1 MVRLDDIAGV
11 HTHHLAAPVVQD
23 LHAVVHP
30 RQPRGI
36 NHVQANFVLED
47 LERAGGFV
55 FVRAHAG
62 DGAVEV
68 VDRFDPGDTGQD
80 GLGASAVAG
89 VAVRLDA
96 ADGDAHVGLHEVP
109 VDLDPVAAR
118 SPPQVCEVLEDVV
131 VQPRVPVGRLAQL
144 GRRLDLVD
152 GAMRSIGRKEQ
163 DILVFDS
170 AALALGDFGQAPGSD
185 RLFNAPANLL
195 RREHRAVVPG
205 HLVNLHVPRRRNL
218 KALFGVAVVLA
229 RGDRYPARSSLA
241 RPGSLPLCSPA
252 PNRTCGERAR
262 SRAPQEVSS
271 AEVFSHV
278 MSSLA
283 RYRTTPAGSFQQ
295 ARRTEFRL

>member
-1 MVRLDDIAGV
+1 
-11 HTHHLAAPVVQD
+11 
-23 LHAVVHP
+23 
-30 RQPRGI
+30 
-36 NHVQANFVLED
+36 
-47 LERAGGFV
+47 
-55 FVRAHAG
+55 

-144 GRRLDLVD
+144 GRCLDLVD

-170 AALALGDFGQAPGSD
+170 GQAQFG
-185 RLFNAPANLL
+185 
-195 RREHRAVVPG
+195 G
-205 HLVNLHVPRRRNL
+205 HV
-218 KALFGVAVVLA
+218 
-229 RGDRYPARSSLA
+229 
-241 RPGSLPLCSPA
+241 
-252 PNRTCGERAR
+252 
-262 SRAPQEVSS
+262 
-271 AEVFSHV
+271 
-278 MSSLA
+278 
-283 RYRTTPAGSFQQ
+283 
-295 ARRTEFRL
+295 